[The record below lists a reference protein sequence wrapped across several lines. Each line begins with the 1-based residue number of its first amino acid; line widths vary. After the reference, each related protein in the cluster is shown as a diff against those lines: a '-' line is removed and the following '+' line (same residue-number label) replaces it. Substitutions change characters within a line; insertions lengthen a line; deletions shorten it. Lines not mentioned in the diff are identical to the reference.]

1 MFLRAFLP
9 LLLLSCNVAQAALFG
24 DSETRE
30 QLEALRTK
38 VLEMEARMQR
48 TEETLMG
55 QALIELHNQAENL
68 KGEMGKLRGQI
79 EVLEDE
85 NRSLRKQQKDFYLD
99 LDNRLRQIEPGSA
112 GAAVSDSRISSPS
125 SEQSA
130 ADTRDIKG
138 VVPGKSAVVLQLP
151 DAAQRSHYDAA
162 YALIKNGDYSGAVA
176 GFERFLAQYPQ
187 SALAP
192 SAAYWVGNAHYAL
205 RNFDKAINAQQRLI
219 EIYPDSTKVADGLLN
234 MASSQVEMGQKV
246 VAKKTLEKL
255 IANYPGTEAAIK
267 ARQRLGALK

>member
-9 LLLLSCNVAQAALFG
+9 LLLLLGYGVAQAALFG

-48 TEETLMG
+48 TEEVFMG
-55 QALIELHNQAENL
+55 QSLIELHSQAEAL
-68 KGEMGKLRGQI
+68 KEEMGKLRGQI

-112 GAAVSDSRISSPS
+112 SVSVPDAGISIPA
-125 SEQSA
+125 SELPA
-130 ADTRDIKG
+130 ADIKNTTPLKTP
-138 VVPGKSAVVLQLP
+138 VILQLP
-151 DAAQRSHYDAA
+151 DAAQRNRYDAA
-162 YALIKNGDYSGAVA
+162 YALFKDGDYSGSIAS
-176 GFERFLAQYPQ
+176 FESFLSQHPQ

-192 SAAYWVGNAHYAL
+192 AAAYWIGNAHYAM
-205 RNFDKAINAQQRLI
+205 RNFDKAISAQQRLI
-219 EIYPDSTKVADGLLN
+219 ETYPDSPKIPDGLLN
-234 MASSQVEMGQKV
+234 MASSQVEIGQK
-246 VAKKTLEKL
+246 AAARKTLENL
-255 IANYPGTEAAIK
+255 IANHPGTEAAEK
-267 ARQRLGALK
+267 AKRRLGSLK